1 MEGGQ
6 KSKGTRKR
14 KFIGT
19 FNVRI
24 MSMLV
29 VKKTLLEYTVG
40 MKI

>member
-6 KSKGTRKR
+6 KNKGTRGR

-29 VKKTLLEYTVG
+29 VKKTFLEYTVA
-40 MKI
+40 MRI